1 MKKIIFA
8 VCITVVTLSA
18 NAQVGKNVKFS
29 LGGELGALTGNL
41 NTVYSLAA
49 GATAQ
54 ADIAIDKDAAITFNA
69 GVVEFIGK
77 KINNSN
83 LKYRSIATVP
93 LLVGVKYY
101 FTPVVYGSGQLGT
114 TVFTS
119 TGGGSKFTYIPGIG
133 FKLDK
138 NIDLLVKYTG
148 LSDAGGI
155 FGARVAYVF

>member
-1 MKKIIFA
+1 MKKIILA
-8 VCITVVTLSA
+8 VCITAVSLSA
-18 NAQVGKNVKFS
+18 SAQVNKNVKFS

-49 GATAQ
+49 GATVQ
-54 ADIAIDKDAAITFNA
+54 ADVAIDKDAAITFNA

-83 LKYRSIATVP
+83 LKYRSVATIP

-114 TVFTS
+114 TIFTN

>member
-1 MKKIIFA
+1 MKKIIIAAF
-8 VCITVVTLSA
+8 ITAISISA
-18 NAQVGKNVKFS
+18 NAQADKNLKFS
-29 LGGELGALTGNL
+29 IGGELGAATGNL
-41 NTVYSLAA
+41 NTAYSLAA

-54 ADIAIDKDAAITFNA
+54 ADIAIDKDAAITLNA
-69 GVVEFIGK
+69 GIVELIGK
-77 KINNSN
+77 KINSAVKN
-83 LKYRSIATVP
+83 RSVATIP

-114 TVFTS
+114 TVFT
-119 TGGGSKFTYIPGIG
+119 TKGGGSKFTYAPGIG

-138 NIDLLVKYTG
+138 NIDILVKYTG